1 MTEMRSDAKL
11 DHYRKDTRVILL
23 VQNAKALRSGRASI
37 GDSPNSV
44 PPLPPVQPN

>member
-1 MTEMRSDAKL
+1 MRSDAKL
-11 DHYRKDTRVILL
+11 DRYRKDTRVLLL

-37 GDSPNSV
+37 GDSP